1 MIGHMDD
8 GEPLQFGESKFLQGK
23 DSRLKTNIKALT
35 DVHYKNRFFCESRY
49 DLKNEKKFEKNLTY
63 QMLQVKGR

>member
-1 MIGHMDD
+1 MSI
-8 GEPLQFGESKFLQGK
+8 
-23 DSRLKTNIKALT
+23 IKI
-35 DVHYKNRFFCESRY
+35 DFFCESRY

>member
-1 MIGHMDD
+1 MM
-8 GEPLQFGESKFLQGK
+8 ESLSSLESKLLQGK
-23 DSRLKTNIKALT
+23 DSRLKTNTKALT

-49 DLKNEKKFEKNLTY
+49 DLKNEKKVEENLTH